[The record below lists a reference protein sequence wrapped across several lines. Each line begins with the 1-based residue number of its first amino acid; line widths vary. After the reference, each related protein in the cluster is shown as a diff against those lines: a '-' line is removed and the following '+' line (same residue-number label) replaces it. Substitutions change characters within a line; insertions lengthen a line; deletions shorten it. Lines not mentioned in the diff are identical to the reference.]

1 MEGWIKLHR
10 KFLEWEWFEDDYIV
24 KLFVYLLL
32 KANYEDKKWR
42 GINVKRGQIITG
54 LNKLSEDLNMSVKI
68 IRNRLEKLEKTG
80 EIGRQ
85 TGNQYS
91 VITITNYD
99 GYQIK
104 DEVMGNQMGRQRA
117 SGGQAE
123 GKQRATTKEVKKEKK
138 ERSIFRKPTVKQIRD
153 YCKERKNNI
162 DPQYFF
168 DKNEGNGWVTGK
180 NKIPIKN
187 WQAVIRTWEKF
198 AAQDKDKNSLDL
210 INDRFIADD

>member
-1 MEGWIKLHR
+1 MMVIRLKMRLWAIK
-10 KFLEWEWFEDDYIV
+10 
-24 KLFVYLLL
+24 
-32 KANYEDKKWR
+32 
-42 GINVKRGQIITG
+42 
-54 LNKLSEDLNMSVKI
+54 
-68 IRNRLEKLEKTG
+68 
-80 EIGRQ
+80 
-85 TGNQYS
+85 
-91 VITITNYD
+91 
-99 GYQIK
+99 
-104 DEVMGNQMGRQRA
+104 RA
-117 SGGQAE
+117 SRGQAE
-123 GKQRATTKEVKKEKK
+123 GKQRATTKEVKKENK